1 MKLALHSVSYSGAWE
16 GQCCLPLKRF
26 VSKAAE
32 FGYDGIE
39 LMAKRPHASPLD
51 LDEKARNDLKEFIR
65 SKNLEIAC
73 IAAYNDFADP
83 SPYHREVELLYLRE
97 TIHLAHDLG
106 AEIVRIFASGMKN
119 MHSGASYT
127 QQWNW
132 VKEHIREA
140 VKYAEDQGVILALQN
155 HSPIMQSYKN
165 VLAMVKE
172 VDSENLK
179 VTLDA
184 PLLYISGESLPEAVR
199 ETGKL
204 MVHSHTSDYIRRP
217 GALEYSSG
225 GFRRVETLETPPLGE
240 GEIDYQTFVKLL
252 REIDYQGFLSYEIC
266 SPIVGEGEETNLD
279 SYAKNSLQYMRK
291 LLAET

>member
-1 MKLALHSVSYSGAWE
+1 
-16 GQCCLPLKRF
+16 
-26 VSKAAE
+26 
-32 FGYDGIE
+32 
-39 LMAKRPHASPLD
+39 
-51 LDEKARNDLKEFIR
+51 
-65 SKNLEIAC
+65 
-73 IAAYNDFADP
+73 
-83 SPYHREVELLYLRE
+83 
-97 TIHLAHDLG
+97 
-106 AEIVRIFASGMKN
+106 

-240 GEIDYQTFVKLL
+240 GEIDYQIFVKLL